1 MADFLSNHLAAT
13 CASPLGIR
21 AKRAEGIYI
30 HDEEGNKYM
39 DLTSGIAVSALGHG
53 HPRIKSALKKQIDLH
68 LHLMVYGEFEQR
80 PQLELAEELLK
91 TLPKSLDAFYFLNSG
106 TEANEA
112 ALKLAKRINGRKE
125 IIAFKGGYHG
135 STHGSLSVSDHEA
148 RKAAFR
154 PLLPNIRFIELN
166 KREGLNQIG
175 KNTAAVILES
185 IQGDAGVRIPD
196 KSYMQAL
203 RKRCDESGSLLI
215 LDEIQSGMGR
225 SGKYWAFEHFG
236 IVPDI
241 MTAGKALGAGLP
253 IGCLVS
259 NRKLMQQFSENPAL
273 GHITT
278 FGGHPLPCTAAA
290 EGLRIIREQGLLE
303 QIPAKAA
310 LFARLLVHPEIK
322 AVRQIGLMIAVELKS
337 EEAVKQVVL
346 SGIKKGIILFWFL
359 STPKAFRLA
368 PPFTISEAEI
378 QESCK
383 RIKGCLD
390 EL

>member
-30 HDEEGNKYM
+30 YDEEGNKYM